1 MSKNYQELS
10 GISGNQM
17 ELPWEAQGRGFKS
30 HPFRSTNPAQC
41 HPPVTAEPN
50 LDSSPYQLV
59 CTQCQCEFESDNGFD
74 RICDPCNHDNYEQER
89 GVGEYIFD
97 N

>member
-1 MSKNYQELS
+1 MTSEIT
-10 GISGNQM
+10 GIDGQSSDTASVALN
-17 ELPWEAQGRGFKS
+17 RGFNSLSS
-30 HPFRSTNPAQC
+30 HAQNPPECPSA
-41 HPPVTAEPN
+41 VTTEPD
-50 LDSSPYQLV
+50 LDSGPYQLV

-97 N
+97 NH